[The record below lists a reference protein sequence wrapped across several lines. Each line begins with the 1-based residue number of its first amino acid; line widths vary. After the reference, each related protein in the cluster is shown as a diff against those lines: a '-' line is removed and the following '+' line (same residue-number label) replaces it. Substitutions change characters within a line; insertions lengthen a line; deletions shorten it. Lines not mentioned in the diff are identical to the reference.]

1 MQPTHIERAFSQVPP
16 LNTQALGQ
24 MAGPNDLAYDA
35 HSPQSTGSPEPPSG
49 VLTDAEA
56 KLWELVIAIHGVQT
70 RFNRPVVVNGS
81 GPNANANSGINGING
96 SAGGAGAGFGGV
108 NGMAS
113 GNQLNLAEPIQAIVQ
128 KMMEVDDIAAR
139 VPTMIPRQA
148 VEDLDNTHHPGH
160 VLKERIEAV
169 SLENAFLNG
178 KIAAISSFRDLLGD
192 ALADAFPELSGLR
205 SHPPAG
211 ANRAT
216 SVPATAPHNSSTPV
230 MIKQEEH

>member
-108 NGMAS
+108 NGWLLEIS
-113 GNQLNLAEPIQAIVQ
+113 SIWPSQYPKSSDST
-128 KMMEVDDIAAR
+128 KMME
-139 VPTMIPRQA
+139 A